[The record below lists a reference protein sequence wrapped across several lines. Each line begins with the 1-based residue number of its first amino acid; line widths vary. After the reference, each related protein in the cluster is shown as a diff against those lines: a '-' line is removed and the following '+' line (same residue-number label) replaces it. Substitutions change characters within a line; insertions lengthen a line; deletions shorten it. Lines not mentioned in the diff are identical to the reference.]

1 MLTLLAAVALL
12 QTPNTAATLADKDSD
27 IKICQANMKLIAK
40 AVVAYQKRTG
50 GRHPAIADVATEIG
64 PKGKL
69 STLKTVPACPNVYN
83 RYCVAPVGFTF
94 RVTCS
99 DKSHGYWENGKIVK
113 AKS

>member
-12 QTPNTAATLADKDSD
+12 QTPNSAATRADKDSD

-50 GRHPAIADVATEIG
+50 GPYPVIANVATEIG
-64 PKGKL
+64 PKGQL

-83 RYCVAPVGFTF
+83 RYCVVPTGSNF